1 MAPSNA
7 GGKPA
12 KTSARRATSNTVV
25 PVLPLNYPQRPVNR
39 QISVPAKSSPL
50 AEVQPRQQVAEK
62 HQPDVKSSDKM
73 TNNHSNGVL
82 AETLDSPGSN
92 PPEEVGSQD
101 DEPTPIPA
109 PLTVAPASTGCA
121 AAPTPLAGASAG
133 MTLLSYPYFPA
144 VVPGQTPHCWPL
156 HSAPN
161 HWRQAENRAH
171 QGPDT
176 PTVVAAPLGRSVT
189 SPTPTQPSGTQ
200 ASSTNS
206 PSLRGPAYDQ
216 PTLAPQPALA
226 FRPGFHQAHP
236 SNGSMIF
243 GGFQDS
249 NASSPAPHSGGGFPP
264 PDMMH
269 YPPVAPVDAYGRP
282 LLVSPTLDG
291 YPPAVINHHGPP
303 TPHSFHG
310 SQVSAQAED
319 HSHGLR
325 PAANGVN
332 GHPHAEVSLAAALP
346 AMNTH
351 VNGSMQAATGAS
363 TTALRTAVRD
373 QEEDALNFLR
383 SAIDEPVYS
392 DVVLEVV
399 CMDLAHSPASFHPDF
414 HALRPIRIPA
424 HRLILSRSRTLTAI
438 LNSHPGAQGNVIR
451 IELQGKHMRPDV
463 FFTAIRTL
471 YGWPLADNQVFP
483 TDLYL
488 RDVCDDFNLALSYIT
503 MGQYLELRW
512 VYTIAM
518 LRASQLL
525 FWDTLELAAEF
536 VLPTN
541 ISARARHDP
550 YGTMNLLGHILG
562 FIVKNFPKDFTLDV
576 NAGLAG
582 FNRLPAVNPSHV
594 PRPPS
599 VVNGSSGGTH
609 SRQLSLQSNHPRG
622 GQRLSANPRLS
633 QIKFGDISPQNQ
645 QESSATTGQNGTQW
659 RRAPTAHET
668 VLSKILLNLPYEQLK
683 QVLEDHNLAG
693 LVGGIDP
700 VMRQSI
706 ITDIIAEREAR
717 RLRTLDRSQTHLH
730 YLQQKAANCQA
741 PLLVEGMSDFFVNNM
756 GFKEEVCTGD
766 LPFLV
771 HTWVAQVGF
780 GTTSPN
786 TGPAC

>member
-1 MAPSNA
+1 MAPGNGAS
-7 GGKPA
+7 GKPA

-62 HQPDVKSSDKM
+62 QQSDAKSSDNS
-73 TNNHSNGVL
+73 TNNHSNGVSV
-82 AETLDSPGSN
+82 ESLDSLGPT
-92 PPEEVGSQD
+92 PPEEAKPV

-109 PLTVAPASTGCA
+109 PRTVAPASTDST
-121 AAPTPLAGASAG
+121 AAPTPPTGASAG
-133 MTLLSYPYFPA
+133 MTLLSYPHFPA
-144 VVPGQTPHCWPL
+144 VIPCRAPLCPHSPPQPL
-156 HSAPN
+156 LST
-161 HWRQAENRAH
+161 RKSSSH
-171 QGPDT
+171 QGLDT
-176 PTVVAAPLGRSVT
+176 PTVVAAPLSRSVA
-189 SPTPTQPSGTQ
+189 SPTPTRPSGTQ
-200 ASSTNS
+200 PSSTNS
-206 PSLRGPAYDQ
+206 PSLHGPVHDQ

-310 SQVSAQAED
+310 SQASAQAED

-325 PAANGVN
+325 PAVNGVN
-332 GHPHAEVSLAAALP
+332 GHPRTEVSQPTALP
-346 AMNTH
+346 VMNSH
-351 VNGSMQAATGAS
+351 VNGSMQASTGTS
-363 TTALRTAVRD
+363 TAALQTAVRD

-383 SAIDEPVYS
+383 SAIDEPIYS

-399 CMDLAHSPASFHPDF
+399 CMDLAHNPALYHPDF
-414 HALRPIRIPA
+414 HALRHVIRVPA
-424 HRLILSRSRTLTAI
+424 HRLILSRSRTLTAM
-438 LNSHPGAQGNVIR
+438 LSSHPGAQGNVIR

-463 FFTAIRTL
+463 FFTAIRSL

-483 TDLYL
+483 TDLFL
-488 RDVCDDFNLALSYIT
+488 RDVRDDFNLALSYIT
-503 MGQYLELRW
+503 VGQYLELRW
-512 VYTIAM
+512 VYAIAM
-518 LRASQLL
+518 HRASQLL
-525 FWDTLELAAEF
+525 VWDTLEQAAEF

-562 FIVKNFPKDFTLDV
+562 FIVKNFPKDFVLDV
-576 NAGLAG
+576 NASLSG
-582 FNRLPAVNPSHV
+582 FSRLPAVHSSQAPI
-594 PRPPS
+594 PPS
-599 VVNGSSGGTH
+599 VVNGSSAGIH
-609 SRQLSLQSNHPRG
+609 SRQLSLQSNHPRS
-622 GQRLSANPRLS
+622 GQRLSTNPRLS

-645 QESSATTGQNGTQW
+645 NGSSAAAGHDGAQR
-659 RRAPTAHET
+659 RRAPTVHET
-668 VLSKILLNLPYEQLK
+668 VLSKVLLNLPYELLK
-683 QVLEDHNLAG
+683 QILEDHNLAG
-693 LVGGIDP
+693 AVGGIDP
-700 VMRQSI
+700 AMRQSI
-706 ITDIIAEREAR
+706 ITNIIAEREAR
-717 RLRTLDRSQTHLH
+717 RLRTLDRSQTHLQ
-730 YLQQKAANCQA
+730 YLQQTAASCEA

-756 GFKEEVCTGD
+756 GFKEEVCAGD

-771 HTWVAQVGF
+771 HTWVAQAAF
-780 GTTSPN
+780 GTSPD
-786 TGPAC
+786 TGSAC